1 MTCRCLA
8 STEGTRA
15 VTSRA
20 GLVKLK
26 EENASML
33 LSRKPLVTR
42 SAGRTLLMAAAGF
55 GAVILTGCASSPV
68 SKVGATTKVEFYPAC
83 YEPVKH
89 LRSTDSD
96 MTKSVATGAA
106 LGAVGG
112 ALAGALTGDSE
123 KRARNAAIGAAGGAL
138 VGGAAGYYTER
149 QKQITDDKQRI
160 ASYASDINKSAADI
174 DRSTAYARAS
184 QSCYQQQFANLM
196 TARKAKTINDVEG
209 RKRLAEIVSGL
220 KESNDLIT
228 AVNGRASEDLSSYT
242 QAYEKDLQQVGVQRT
257 DVATVA
263 AADATPAVAA
273 TKKGTK
279 AKQKDKLPQVPQEAV
294 TTEKTLVDAKA
305 KQTASADV
313 AAAGKSKLEGMCKS
327 PDVGDWAPIP
337 CPNV

>member
-1 MTCRCLA
+1 
-8 STEGTRA
+8 
-15 VTSRA
+15 
-20 GLVKLK
+20 
-26 EENASML
+26 ML
-33 LSRKPLVTR
+33 LSRKPLVSSST
-42 SAGRTLLMAAAGF
+42 GRTLMMAAAGF

-68 SKVGATTKVEFYPAC
+68 SKVGATTKVEYYPTC
-83 YEPVKH
+83 YEPVQH

-112 ALAGALTGDSE
+112 ALAGALTGSSE
-123 KRARNAAIGAAGGAL
+123 NRARNAAIGAAGGAV

-149 QKQITDDKQRI
+149 QKQITDDNARI
-160 ASYASDINKSAADI
+160 ASYATDINKSAGDI

-196 TARKAKTINDVEG
+196 QARKAKTINDSEG

-228 AVNGRASEDLSSYT
+228 AVNGRASEDLNSYT

-257 DVATVA
+257 DVTTVVQ
-263 AADATPAVAA
+263 ADMAQPVAV
-273 TKKGTK
+273 TSSKKGGN
-279 AKQKDKLPQVPQEAV
+279 AKPPAKINKLPPVPQEAV
-294 TTEKTLVDAKA
+294 KTEKTLVAARDKQNESAKV
-305 KQTASADV
+305 AS
-313 AAAGKSKLEGMCKS
+313 AGKSQVDGMCKN
-327 PDVGDWAPIP
+327 PDVGDWAPVP